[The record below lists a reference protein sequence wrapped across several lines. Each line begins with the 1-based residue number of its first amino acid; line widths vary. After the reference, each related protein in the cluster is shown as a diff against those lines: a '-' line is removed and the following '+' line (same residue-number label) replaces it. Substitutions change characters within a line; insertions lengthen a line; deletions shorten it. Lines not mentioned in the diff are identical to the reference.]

1 MKILLPL
8 VALVAISGAAF
19 AQDEPTTTPA
29 TPAAPAAATPSAPAF
44 PDVPRDHWAFAA
56 VQRLAGAGIV
66 EGYPAAPA
74 TKTLA
79 EVVPPVQ
86 EASRTAPVAVVAPAT
101 AKVSKAVKA
110 PAAKIPAKVGAKKP
124 VAQTKAKVAK

>member
-19 AQDEPTTTPA
+19 AQDEPTATPVAPA
-29 TPAAPAAATPSAPAF
+29 TSTPTAPAF

-79 EVVPPVQ
+79 EVVPPSQ
-86 EASRTAPVAVVAPAT
+86 EVTKTAPVAAKVVAGKPVKVPA
-101 AKVSKAVKA
+101 AKA
-110 PAAKIPAKVGAKKP
+110 PAKAGEKKP
-124 VAQTKAKVAK
+124 VTKTKTKTTR